1 MTTIGP
7 QTHVD
12 GRVEGDEDVT
22 IEGRVV
28 GSIALSE
35 TLTVAEA
42 GRVEGDVDV
51 RIAVIRGSLKGA
63 ITVSELLHLTETA
76 RVEANISAAVLK
88 MDDGAQ
94 LSGEVDMTAD
104 SRAAR
109 PARTTPSSTT
119 STSAS
124 TSVSAPVS
132 SSASEKKAE
141 KSVNSESQS
150 TTTTVTV
157 VEDEEPD
164 DEDPADLEELTVKD
178 LRDMLR
184 DKDLQVSGTKAEL
197 IERLESID
205 D

>member
-42 GRVEGDVDV
+42 GRVEGDVEV

-94 LSGEVDMTAD
+94 LSGEVDMTTN
-104 SRAAR
+104 SSAAR
-109 PARTTPSSTT
+109 PARATPSSTT

-124 TSVSAPVS
+124 TSVSSPAS
-132 SSASEKKAE
+132 SSVSEKKAE